1 MKKLLERLRLFLF
14 RRRLTQCRRALTRS
28 IELVSGFPTMKKL
41 EENILYRREALSAAE
56 LVPGLQSPPLL
67 LRFIS
72 RFDIRETVYGWGFA
86 CSGGWLA
93 VLCGSSRL
101 VFVDQRL
108 CLAQNVNCGA
118 IFTVT
123 VNEVNDRVI
132 LYFDGTDGVTL
143 KLEDAAG
150 KEIHAFPSGRMPS
163 WDKICLH
170 AR

>member
-1 MKKLLERLRLFLF
+1 M
-14 RRRLTQCRRALTRS
+14 
-28 IELVSGFPTMKKL
+28 
-41 EENILYRREALSAAE
+41 
-56 LVPGLQSPPLL
+56 
-67 LRFIS
+67 
-72 RFDIRETVYGWGFA
+72 
-86 CSGGWLA
+86 
-93 VLCGSSRL
+93 
-101 VFVDQRL
+101 FVDQRL

-132 LYFDGTDGVTL
+132 LYFDGTDVVTL